1 MTNGAS
7 ATRAGKTAKTATQW
21 RVRLTVGH
29 VGTKQTFD
37 RRQEGLACLS
47 WGELGVTNRSMRQRQ
62 VASARCEALFG
73 GAAPIGRRK
82 TMDLWHGHDGPGL
95 HFKPGGT

>member
-21 RVRLTVGH
+21 RFRLTVGH
-29 VGTKQTFD
+29 VDTKQTFD
-37 RRQEGLACLS
+37 RAQEGLACLS
-47 WGELGVTNRSMRQRQ
+47 WGELGVTRSMRQRQ
-62 VASARCEALFG
+62 VASARYEAPFG
-73 GAAPIGRRK
+73 RAVPIGRRK
-82 TMDLWHGHDGPGL
+82 RMGLRYGHDGPGL